1 MATNLKCAFIVAILC
16 AVLLICPE
24 SVIMVF
30 DTIYTG
36 FCKIFVSALIVF
48 TGVLMKLDSKTVKN
62 IALKL
67 NRTVQYNEIYKE
79 AMNQTIEYAENL
91 YKTEK
96 VTPKF
101 LKKIIKKFMSV
112 STKLM
117 YKTMV
122 SKISSVVGQSVSQKT
137 GRNFKICINVMSS
150 IGSSKVHDKLVEKIE
165 EERIVIVEQVE
176 VSGKMGEPIDVVEDF
191 YSPVFK
197 PIVDD
202 WENI

>member
-1 MATNLKCAFIVAILC
+1 
-16 AVLLICPE
+16 
-24 SVIMVF
+24 
-30 DTIYTG
+30 
-36 FCKIFVSALIVF
+36 
-48 TGVLMKLDSKTVKN
+48 MKLDSETVKN
-62 IALKL
+62 IVLKL
-67 NRTVQYNEIYKE
+67 NGMVQYNEIYKE

-101 LKKIIKKFMSV
+101 LKKISKKFMSV

-122 SKISSVVGQSVSQKT
+122 SKISGVVEQSVKQSVSQKT
-137 GRNFKICINVMSS
+137 RRNFEICMNVMSS
-150 IGSSKVHDKLVEKIE
+150 IGSSKVHEKLVEKIE
-165 EERIVIVEQVE
+165 EERVVIVEQVE
-176 VSGKMGEPIDVVEDF
+176 VSGKIGEPIDVVEDF

-202 WENI
+202 WETI